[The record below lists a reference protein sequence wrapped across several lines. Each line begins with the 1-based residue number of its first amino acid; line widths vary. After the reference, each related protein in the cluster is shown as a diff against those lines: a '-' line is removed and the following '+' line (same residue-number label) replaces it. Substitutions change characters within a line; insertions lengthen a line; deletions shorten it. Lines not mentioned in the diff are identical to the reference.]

1 MEKSFVTLEQNV
13 CPICTKVFETGNLLM
28 DTRIRNGKLME
39 TFDKYTVTGY
49 SICEECQKM
58 VDEGRVALVEINEPS
73 DPNNLTLDNVDRTG
87 KIGWVKREAVQQ
99 LIPEFP
105 EDKFMCYVENG
116 FFKEMEE

>member
-39 TFDKYTVTGY
+39 TFDKYTATGY

-87 KIGWVKREAVQQ
+87 KIGWMKRDIVQQ

>member
-13 CPICTKVFETGNLLM
+13 CPICGKVFETDNLLM

-39 TFDKYTVTGY
+39 TFDKYTVTCY

-58 VDEGRVALVEINEPS
+58 IDEGRVALVEINEPS

-87 KIGWVKREAVQQ
+87 KIGWMKRDIVQQ
-99 LIPEFP
+99 LITEFP
-105 EDKFMCYVENG
+105 EDKFMCYVKNG

>member
-13 CPICTKVFETGNLLM
+13 CPICGKVFETGNLLM
-28 DTRIRNGKLME
+28 DTRIRNGKTME

-58 VDEGRVALVEINEPS
+58 IDDGRVALVEINEPS

-99 LIPEFP
+99 LLPEFP
-105 EDKFMCYVENG
+105 EDKLMCYIEKG
-116 FFKEMEE
+116 ILDEMGE

>member
-39 TFDKYTVTGY
+39 TFDKYTITGY
-49 SICEECQKM
+49 SVCEECQKM
-58 VDEGRVALVEINEPS
+58 IDEERVALVEINEPS

-87 KIGWVKREAVQQ
+87 KIGWMKRDIVQQ

>member
-87 KIGWVKREAVQQ
+87 KIGWMKRDIVQQ

>member
-28 DTRIRNGKLME
+28 DTRIKNGKLME

-49 SICEECQKM
+49 SVCEECQKM
-58 VDEGRVALVEINEPS
+58 VDDGRVALVEINEPS

-87 KIGWVKREAVQQ
+87 KIGWMKREAVRQY
-99 LIPEFP
+99 LPEFP
-105 EDKFMCYVENG
+105 EDKLMCYIEKG
-116 FFKEMEE
+116 ILDGMGE

>member
-13 CPICTKVFETGNLLM
+13 CPICGKVFETGNLLM

-49 SICEECQKM
+49 SVCEECQKM
-58 VDEGRVALVEINEPS
+58 IDEGRVALVEINEPS

-87 KIGWVKREAVQQ
+87 KIGWMKRDIVQQ

>member
-28 DTRIRNGKLME
+28 DTRIKNGKLME
-39 TFDKYTVTGY
+39 TFDKCTITGY

-58 VDEGRVALVEINEPS
+58 IDEGRVALVEINEPS

-87 KIGWVKREAVQQ
+87 KIGWIKREAVRQY
-99 LIPEFP
+99 LPEFP
-105 EDKFMCYVENG
+105 EDKLMCYIEKG
-116 FFKEMEE
+116 ILDGMGE

>member
-39 TFDKYTVTGY
+39 TFDKYTVSGY

-58 VDEGRVALVEINEPS
+58 IDDGRVALVEINEPS

-87 KIGWVKREAVQQ
+87 KIGWMKRDIVQQ
-99 LIPEFP
+99 FIPEFP

>member
-49 SICEECQKM
+49 SVCEECQKM
-58 VDEGRVALVEINEPS
+58 IDEGRVALVEINEPS
-73 DPNNLTLDNVDRTG
+73 DPNNLTPDNVDRTG
-87 KIGWVKREAVQQ
+87 KIGWMKREAVRQY
-99 LIPEFP
+99 LPEFP
-105 EDKFMCYVENG
+105 EDKLMCYIEKG
-116 FFKEMEE
+116 ILDGMGE

>member
-49 SICEECQKM
+49 SVCEECQKM
-58 VDEGRVALVEINEPS
+58 IDEGRVALVEINEPS

-87 KIGWVKREAVQQ
+87 KIGWMKRDIVQQ

>member
-39 TFDKYTVTGY
+39 TFDKCTITGY
-49 SICEECQKM
+49 SVCEECQKM
-58 VDEGRVALVEINEPS
+58 IDEGRVALVEINEPS
-73 DPNNLTLDNVDRTG
+73 DSNNLTLDNVDRTG
-87 KIGWVKREAVQQ
+87 KIGWMKRDIVQQ

>member
-28 DTRIRNGKLME
+28 DTRIRNGKLAE

-49 SICEECQKM
+49 SVCEECQKM
-58 VDEGRVALVEINEPS
+58 IDDGRVALVEINEPS

-87 KIGWVKREAVQQ
+87 KIGWMKRDIVQQ
-99 LIPEFP
+99 FIPEFP

>member
-1 MEKSFVTLEQNV
+1 MEKSFVTLEQNI
-13 CPICTKVFETGNLLM
+13 CPICGKVFETGNLLM
-28 DTRIRNGKLME
+28 DSRIRNGKLME

-58 VDEGRVALVEINEPS
+58 IDDGRVALVEINEPS

-87 KIGWVKREAVQQ
+87 KIGWMKREAVRKI
-99 LIPEFP
+99 IPGFS

>member
-13 CPICTKVFETGNLLM
+13 CPICGKVFETGNLLM

-39 TFDKYTVTGY
+39 TFDKYTITGY

-58 VDEGRVALVEINEPS
+58 IDDGHVALVEINEPY
-73 DPNNLTLDNVDRTG
+73 DIDGMMPDNVDRTG
-87 KIGWVKREAVQQ
+87 KIGWMKRDIVQQ

>member
-13 CPICTKVFETGNLLM
+13 CPICGKVFETDNLLM

-49 SICEECQKM
+49 YICEECQKM
-58 VDEGRVALVEINEPS
+58 IDEGRVALVEINEPS

-87 KIGWVKREAVQQ
+87 KIGWMKRDIVQQ

>member
-13 CPICTKVFETGNLLM
+13 CPICGKVFETGNLLM

-39 TFDKYTVTGY
+39 TFDNYTVTGY
-49 SICEECQKM
+49 SVCEECQKM
-58 VDEGRVALVEINEPS
+58 IDDGRVALVEINEPS
-73 DPNNLTLDNVDRTG
+73 DPNNLTPDNVNRTG
-87 KIGWVKREAVQQ
+87 KIGWMKRDIVQQ

>member
-1 MEKSFVTLEQNV
+1 MEKSFITLEQNV

-73 DPNNLTLDNVDRTG
+73 DSNNLTLDNVDRTG
-87 KIGWVKREAVQQ
+87 KIGWMKRDIVQQ

>member
-13 CPICTKVFETGNLLM
+13 CPICGKVFETDNLLM

-58 VDEGRVALVEINEPS
+58 IDEGRVALVEINEPS

-87 KIGWVKREAVQQ
+87 KIGWMKRDIVQQ

>member
-13 CPICTKVFETGNLLM
+13 CPI
-28 DTRIRNGKLME
+28 
-39 TFDKYTVTGY
+39 Y
-49 SICEECQKM
+49 
-58 VDEGRVALVEINEPS
+58 GRVALVEINEPS
-73 DPNNLTLDNVDRTG
+73 DPNNLTLNNVDRTG
-87 KIGWVKREAVQQ
+87 KIGWMKRDIVQQ

>member
-1 MEKSFVTLEQNV
+1 MEKSWTTLEQNV

-58 VDEGRVALVEINEPS
+58 IDDGRVALVEINEPS

-87 KIGWVKREAVQQ
+87 KIGWMKREAVQQ
-99 LIPEFP
+99 LLPEFP
-105 EDKFMCYVENG
+105 EDKLMCYIEKG
-116 FFKEMEE
+116 ILDEMGE

>member
-13 CPICTKVFETGNLLM
+13 CPICGKVFETGNLLM

-39 TFDKYTVTGY
+39 TFDKYIITGY

-58 VDEGRVALVEINEPS
+58 IDDGRVALVEINEPY
-73 DPNNLTLDNVDRTG
+73 DVDGMMPDNVDRTG
-87 KIGWVKREAVQQ
+87 KIGWMKRDIVQQ
-99 LIPEFP
+99 FIPEFP

>member
-13 CPICTKVFETGNLLM
+13 CPICGKVFETDNLLM

-58 VDEGRVALVEINEPS
+58 IDEGRVALVEINEPS
-73 DPNNLTLDNVDRTG
+73 DPNTLTLDTVDRTG
-87 KIGWVKREAVQQ
+87 KIGWMKRDIVQQ

>member
-13 CPICTKVFETGNLLM
+13 CPICGKIFETGNLLM
-28 DTRIRNGKLME
+28 DNRIRNGKLME
-39 TFDKYTVTGY
+39 TFDKYTITGY

-58 VDEGRVALVEINEPS
+58 VDDGRVALVEINEPY
-73 DPNNLTLDNVDRTG
+73 DIDGMMPDNVDRTG
-87 KIGWVKREAVQQ
+87 KVGWMKREAVRQY
-99 LIPEFP
+99 LPEFP

>member
-39 TFDKYTVTGY
+39 TFDNYTVTGY

-58 VDEGRVALVEINEPS
+58 IDEGRVALVEINEPY
-73 DPNNLTLDNVDRTG
+73 DVDGMMPDNVDRTG
-87 KIGWVKREAVQQ
+87 KIGWMKRDIVQQ

>member
-39 TFDKYTVTGY
+39 TFDNYTVTGY
-49 SICEECQKM
+49 SVCEECQKM
-58 VDEGRVALVEINEPS
+58 IDEGRVALVETNEPS

-87 KIGWVKREAVQQ
+87 KIGWMKRDIVQQ

-105 EDKFMCYVENG
+105 EDKFMCYVEND

>member
-13 CPICTKVFETGNLLM
+13 CPICGKVFETDNLLM
-28 DTRIRNGKLME
+28 DTCIRNGKLME

-58 VDEGRVALVEINEPS
+58 IDEGRVALVEINEPS

-87 KIGWVKREAVQQ
+87 KIGWMKRDIVQQ

>member
-58 VDEGRVALVEINEPS
+58 IDEGRVALVEINEPS

-87 KIGWVKREAVQQ
+87 KIGWMKRDIVQQ

>member
-39 TFDKYTVTGY
+39 TFDNYTVTGY
-49 SICEECQKM
+49 SVCEECQKM
-58 VDEGRVALVEINEPS
+58 IDEGRVALVEINEQS

-87 KIGWVKREAVQQ
+87 KIGWMKRDIVQQ

>member
-39 TFDKYTVTGY
+39 AFDKCTITGY
-49 SICEECQKM
+49 AICEECQKM

-87 KIGWVKREAVQQ
+87 KIGWMKRDIVQQ